1 MKYADK
7 EIQELEEFFKNATLP
22 DSIELFHSTVI
33 TDVKAFVHSHLQI
46 IKLRQ
51 GVPVFEGFY
60 DRLVLLKE
68 KLSVNS

>member
-7 EIQELEEFFKNATLP
+7 EIQELEEFYKTVTLP

-33 TDVKAFVHSHLQI
+33 KDTKAFVHSHLQI

-60 DRLVLLKE
+60 DRLVHLKE
-68 KLSVNS
+68 KLSENS

>member
-7 EIQELEEFFKNATLP
+7 EIQELEEFYKTASLP

-46 IKLRQ
+46 MKMRQ

-68 KLSVNS
+68 KLSQNS